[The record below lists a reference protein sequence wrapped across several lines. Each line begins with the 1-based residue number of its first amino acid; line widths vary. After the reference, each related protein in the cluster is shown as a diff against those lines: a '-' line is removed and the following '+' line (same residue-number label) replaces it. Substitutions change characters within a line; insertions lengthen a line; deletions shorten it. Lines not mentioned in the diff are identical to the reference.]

1 LSENMAK
8 RTIRLLPTQVL
19 VLGFASMIIMGALLL
34 TLPVASST
42 GESIGFLNALFEATS
57 AVCVTGLVVVDT
69 GDDLSLFGQLVI
81 ITLIQMGGLGFM
93 TMATMVFLL
102 LGKRITLRERLVIQE
117 ALNEFKLQGVVRLT
131 RNIIG
136 ITFLIEGI
144 GALILALRFV
154 PMYGWGK
161 GLYFSVFHAIS
172 AFCNAGFDLMGGYR
186 SFTDFTDDFIVNFT
200 IMGLIVCGG
209 LGFSVLLDIYRN
221 RHFRKWS
228 LHTKLVVCV
237 TAALITMGALF
248 FFIVEFNNP
257 ATLGSQNWRGKILGA
272 LFQSVTSRTAG
283 FSTID
288 QASLTNASKFMTII
302 LMFIGASPA
311 GTGGGIKTTT
321 ASVILLAVLSVIKGR
336 RDVEVFGRRISYA
349 IVNRALAIAVISFI
363 LLVSVSMVLS
373 LLEPYPLVDV
383 LFETASA
390 LGTVGLATFNNSDL
404 SDISKIFII
413 MTMFAGRV
421 GPLTLTLAF
430 AKRMASDTGN
440 VKYPEG
446 KVMVG

>member
-1 LSENMAK
+1 
-8 RTIRLLPTQVL
+8 
-19 VLGFASMIIMGALLL
+19 
-34 TLPVASST
+34 
-42 GESIGFLNALFEATS
+42 
-57 AVCVTGLVVVDT
+57 
-69 GDDLSLFGQLVI
+69 
-81 ITLIQMGGLGFM
+81 
-93 TMATMVFLL
+93 
-102 LGKRITLRERLVIQE
+102 
-117 ALNEFKLQGVVRLT
+117 
-131 RNIIG
+131 
-136 ITFLIEGI
+136 
-144 GALILALRFV
+144 
-154 PMYGWGK
+154 
-161 GLYFSVFHAIS
+161 
-172 AFCNAGFDLMGGYR
+172 
-186 SFTDFTDDFIVNFT
+186 
-200 IMGLIVCGG
+200 MGLIVCGG

-272 LFQSVTSRTAG
+272 LFQSVTPRTAG
-283 FSTID
+283 FNTID

-349 IVNRALAIAVISFI
+349 IVKRALAIAVISFI

>member
-1 LSENMAK
+1 MAK

>member
-1 LSENMAK
+1 MAK

-19 VLGFASMIIMGALLL
+19 VLGFASMIIVGALLL

-154 PMYGWGK
+154 PMYGWGE

-272 LFQSVTSRTAG
+272 LFQSVTPRTAG
-283 FSTID
+283 FNTID

-390 LGTVGLATFNNSDL
+390 LGTVGLATFNNSNL

>member
-1 LSENMAK
+1 MAK

-272 LFQSVTSRTAG
+272 LFQSVTPRTAG
-283 FSTID
+283 FNTID

>member
-1 LSENMAK
+1 MIIKTL
-8 RTIRLLPTQVL
+8 RLLPTQIL
-19 VLGFASMIIMGALLL
+19 VLGFASMILVGALLL
-34 TLPVASST
+34 TLPIASSS

-81 ITLIQMGGLGFM
+81 ISLIQMGGLGFM
-93 TMATMVFLL
+93 TMATLVFLL

-154 PMYGWGK
+154 PLYGWGK
-161 GLYFSVFHAIS
+161 GLYFSIFHAIS

-186 SFTDFTDDFIVNFT
+186 SFTGFTDDFIVNFA
-200 IMGLIVCGG
+200 IMGLIICGG

-221 RHFRKWS
+221 KRFEKWS

-237 TAALITMGALF
+237 TAILIVTGALF

-257 ATLGSQNWRGKILGA
+257 ATLGGQNWRGKILGA
-272 LFQSVTSRTAG
+272 LFQSVTPRTAG
-283 FSTID
+283 FNTID
-288 QASLTNASKFMTII
+288 QASLRNASKFMTII

-321 ASVILLAVLSVIKGR
+321 ASVILLTVLSVIKGR
-336 RDVEVFGRRISYA
+336 RDVEVFNRRIPYS

-363 LLVSVSMVLS
+363 ILVSVSMILS
-373 LLEPYPLVDV
+373 LIEPYPLVDV
-383 LFETASA
+383 IFETASA
-390 LGTVGLATFNNSDL
+390 LGTVGLSTFNNSEL
-404 SDISKIFII
+404 NDISKIFVI

-430 AKRMASDTGN
+430 AKRLAGDNGN